1 MQHLTVIVKWH
12 PFLAAS
18 TETMK
23 GIRSTSSCKLVE
35 PKFCKKQSMHELLVV
50 RTRWSL
56 NAGIVN
62 GRFYCSLLVQAGR
75 AAYIVLITKA
85 NNTQVATFMQ
95 HEKVGYR
102 GCHCICNK
110 WRQIFFRKLLRFCL
124 FLNQMDLD
132 PLLRKESHSNQT
144 LNLWD
149 RPLCIS
155 LIMIILELFDFHQF
169 SLSGSCWAQS
179 LNSSHSIQTRRRV
192 QRLGCLVQLRDR
204 SECEKTLNYS
214 VQT

>member
-1 MQHLTVIVKWH
+1 
-12 PFLAAS
+12 
-18 TETMK
+18 
-23 GIRSTSSCKLVE
+23 
-35 PKFCKKQSMHELLVV
+35 MHELLVV

-102 GCHCICNK
+102 GCHCSRNK
-110 WRQIFFRKLLRFCL
+110 WRQIFFRKLIRFCL

-155 LIMIILELFDFHQF
+155 LIMIILGELFDFHQF